1 MSFTKKI
8 LFCGAIVLVIGVGI
22 FYLNHKNTN
31 TGDQSSQRSGGKQT
45 MNLDEKS
52 EQEKAEAY
60 AEKMKP
66 KIKEELKKE
75 DIHHFIKDIKFNEKV
90 TISPM
95 GMIEVT
101 GYINNEPEKFTF
113 DASLYY
119 KSNEVDSIGYS
130 KEVGDRFTDWSKYS
144 KKEKEEY
151 IKTAYPDKKER
162 EQYLKD
168 IGELK

>member
-1 MSFTKKI
+1 MLFTKKI
-8 LFCGAIVLVIGVGI
+8 LICGVIVLSIVIGI
-22 FYLNHKNTN
+22 LYLNHKNTN
-31 TGDQSSQRSGGKQT
+31 TVDQSSQRSGGKQNV
-45 MNLDEKS
+45 NLDEKS
-52 EQEKAEAY
+52 EQEKAEEY
-60 AEKMKP
+60 VEKMKP
-66 KIKEELKKE
+66 KIKEKLKKE
-75 DIHHFIKDIKFNEKV
+75 DIHHFINDIKFNEKV

-95 GMIEVT
+95 GLIEVT
-101 GYINNEPEKFTF
+101 GYINNEPEKLSF

-130 KEVGDRFTDWSKYS
+130 QEVGDRFTDWSKYS

-168 IGELK
+168 IGE

>member
-8 LFCGAIVLVIGVGI
+8 LICGAIVLVIGVGI

-31 TGDQSSQRSGGKQT
+31 TVDQSSQRSGGKQT

-75 DIHHFIKDIKFNEKV
+75 DIYHFIKDIKFNEKV

>member
-1 MSFTKKI
+1 MKKQAPFKLLAFVSVLLI
-8 LFCGAIVLVIGVGI
+8 LMVGFI
-22 FYLNHKNTN
+22 YEIKKT
-31 TGDQSSQRSGGKQT
+31 SGTSKDKEYIT
-45 MNLDEKS
+45 SKEKS
-52 EQEKAEAY
+52 EQEKAEEY

-66 KIKEELKKE
+66 KIKEKLKKE

-101 GYINNEPEKFTF
+101 GYINNEPEKFSF

-151 IKTAYPDKKER
+151 IKTAYPDKQER

>member
-1 MSFTKKI
+1 MKKPMSSKLLTF
-8 LFCGAIVLVIGVGI
+8 AIVLLIVMISSIYETVKTSDTSGDKK
-22 FYLNHKNTN
+22 YTTN
-31 TGDQSSQRSGGKQT
+31 K
-45 MNLDEKS
+45 EKS

-90 TISPM
+90 TIGPM

-101 GYINNEPEKFTF
+101 GYINNEPEKFSF

-162 EQYLKD
+162 EQYLRD